1 VSRPGWRAG
10 TAETVRS
17 TCNTVSMTCI
27 SDGRAHA
34 VRDTEIASG
43 AGYQSGHF
51 AAVCGH
57 IVTPASM
64 VAPDG
69 ELCRAC
75 AERDAGHRRRR
86 RHNYYG

>member
-1 VSRPGWRAG
+1 M
-10 TAETVRS
+10 
-17 TCNTVSMTCI
+17 SMTCI

-43 AGYQSGHF
+43 MAYSGHF

-69 ELCRAC
+69 ELCPGC
-75 AERDAGHRRRR
+75 AERDTTHRRRR
-86 RHNYYG
+86 HHNYYR